1 MQQDSLRLKAIV
13 VLVLFLLT
21 PLSALVAHGDSI
33 PTTSYSHSI
42 NAQSTWSEIK
52 VVPNA
57 FDSNNASA
65 SFIEANRCDGGSAT
79 CTSGETY
86 IEVDFTVQFS
96 PNSTRADVRWAM
108 IAPEN
113 LPTDASGFLH
123 LYNQTSGTWELK
135 GSDTTISGSPMT
147 TEIEVGSHGLDGS
160 NNIELRLSVRHNG
173 TTFPADELA
182 MYFYGVHDVR
192 EDIVDADG
200 DGVLDED
207 DACPNGETGW
217 TSTPATDHDG
227 DGCRDATEDNDDDN
241 DAIQDGNDDCATG
254 ELGWLS
260 NSGTDNDGDGC
271 RDLSEDEDDDNDGYN
286 DTAETLCNSDPFD
299 AMSLPTDDLD
309 GDMICDAQD
318 NDIDGDGLDNTVETN
333 DSNYVDSSATGT
345 DPYDADSDD
354 DGYCDGDT
362 IPTSPTSVCSFT
374 NDAFPTDGAAYLD
387 TDGDGQPD
395 ELWGTSTTGLVEDLD
410 DDNDDWTDV
419 EEAECGNTNAKDDAS
434 FPVDGDN
441 DGICDL
447 LDDLTL
453 NFEQNGSPFSS
464 FETYVGHLNFELTP
478 NLTGMEA
485 TSWELEGLLPNDFQ
499 FDDGTISGA
508 VVTDI
513 EQFEVVV
520 WANNSETGINLN
532 TTVTVLYLGNHDG
545 DALPDGPSSTGLAV
559 DDDDDNDNILDGDDA
574 CPKGEIGLSTEN
586 DTDGDGCRDIFV
598 FNLADI
604 TGQTNLTFFE
614 NATSPLPEGCELS
627 GDQFEILTC
636 TNASSLGRSSDIV
649 VNAEEFCNRILALEL
664 QDNQME
670 QWYDICPRNDG
681 ADVKS
686 ERQNP
691 LDAMELGLDFK
702 FTVNEDVDAGGRFS
716 VFGNASPVVALTFNL
731 QNELPDGIVLL
742 PEGGILDGAATQLGN
757 NTRVEIIVEVSDF
770 PQSNRTQVVEFDI
783 VDVAP
788 VFENEVTVEL
798 FNGEIILNDYKTQ
811 GGEVT
816 AWSIL
821 SGNDD
826 LTNSD

>member
-1 MQQDSLRLKAIV
+1 
-13 VLVLFLLT
+13 
-21 PLSALVAHGDSI
+21 
-33 PTTSYSHSI
+33 
-42 NAQSTWSEIK
+42 
-52 VVPNA
+52 
-57 FDSNNASA
+57 
-65 SFIEANRCDGGSAT
+65 
-79 CTSGETY
+79 
-86 IEVDFTVQFS
+86 
-96 PNSTRADVRWAM
+96 
-108 IAPEN
+108 
-113 LPTDASGFLH
+113 
-123 LYNQTSGTWELK
+123 
-135 GSDTTISGSPMT
+135 
-147 TEIEVGSHGLDGS
+147 
-160 NNIELRLSVRHNG
+160 
-173 TTFPADELA
+173 
-182 MYFYGVHDVR
+182 
-192 EDIVDADG
+192 
-200 DGVLDED
+200 
-207 DACPNGETGW
+207 
-217 TSTPATDHDG
+217 
-227 DGCRDATEDNDDDN
+227 
-241 DAIQDGNDDCATG
+241 
-254 ELGWLS
+254 
-260 NSGTDNDGDGC
+260 
-271 RDLSEDEDDDNDGYN
+271 
-286 DTAETLCNSDPFD
+286 
-299 AMSLPTDDLD
+299 
-309 GDMICDAQD
+309 
-318 NDIDGDGLDNTVETN
+318 
-333 DSNYVDSSATGT
+333 
-345 DPYDADSDD
+345 
-354 DGYCDGDT
+354 
-362 IPTSPTSVCSFT
+362 
-374 NDAFPTDGAAYLD
+374 
-387 TDGDGQPD
+387 
-395 ELWGTSTTGLVEDLD
+395 
-410 DDNDDWTDV
+410 
-419 EEAECGNTNAKDDAS
+419 
-434 FPVDGDN
+434 
-441 DGICDL
+441 
-447 LDDLTL
+447 
-453 NFEQNGSPFSS
+453 
-464 FETYVGHLNFELTP
+464 
-478 NLTGMEA
+478 MEA

-598 FNLADI
+598 FNLSDI

-757 NTRVEIIVEVSDF
+757 NTRVEIIVEVGDF

-826 LTNSD
+826 LTNFGLIFEADKGLIRGTIPSEGVTAMITVQGSNSGGVSTYTLLLNIDPEEESESTPWPEILSVIGIILAFIVILVQVMNKKEPPY